1 MQRAFRGA
9 LCYGITA
16 ERWERE
22 MKKEI
27 ADQWVS
33 ALRSGEFIQGEQVLT
48 QVHGNGT
55 KTYCCLG
62 VLSELACRAEVIPAP
77 IGERTMIER
86 DGVQEEVTALIYG
99 TVASQSKTIAPGVVV
114 EWAGLSHGNP
124 IADDY
129 DGRTLAGL
137 NDNGY
142 TFAEIADIIER
153 DWRTL

>member
-1 MQRAFRGA
+1 MQRAPKGA

-27 ADQWVS
+27 ADQWVA
-33 ALRSGEFIQGEQVLT
+33 ALRSGEFTQGDQVLT
-48 QVHGNGT
+48 QVHDDGT

-62 VLSELACRAEVIPAP
+62 VLSELACRAGVIAAP
-77 IGERTMIER
+77 TEEKTMIER

-99 TVASQSKTIAPGVVV
+99 GVASQSKTIAPGVVV

-124 IADDY
+124 ITDDF
-129 DGRTLAGL
+129 GSRTLAGL
-137 NDNGY
+137 NDGGY
-142 TFAEIADIIER
+142 TFAQIADIIER

>member
-1 MQRAFRGA
+1 MQRAFKGA

-27 ADQWVS
+27 ADQWVA
-33 ALRSGEFIQGEQVLT
+33 ALRSGEFTQGEQVLT
-48 QVHGNGT
+48 QVHDDDT
-55 KTYCCLG
+55 RAYCCLG
-62 VLSELACRAEVIPAP
+62 VLSELACRAGVIAAP
-77 IGERTMIER
+77 TEEKTMIER
-86 DGVQEEVTALIYG
+86 DGVQEGVMALIYG
-99 TVASQSKTIAPGVVV
+99 SGASQSKTIAPGVVV

-124 IADDY
+124 IADDFN
-129 DGRTLAGL
+129 GRTLAGL